1 MVGILLQTL
10 VSNLKRQKSTS
21 SMRSH
26 CHSQELLNLLHCS
39 TQHLLPRQTPV
50 RRFRPA
56 FYSHSGFCSHTIAPI
71 IIEKKSSLDIIL
83 LCGSPG
89 SGKSTFYWTK
99 LNPLGY
105 ERINQDTLKTVRT
118 SSSVPQCCISNLKPL
133 QRDKCL
139 KVASNLLAEKK
150 SIAIG
155 RLSSLLVS

>member
-1 MVGILLQTL
+1 MVEILLRTS

-26 CHSQELLNLLHCS
+26 CHSQELLNQLHCLA
-39 TQHLLPRQTPV
+39 QLLPQQTPV

-56 FYSHSGFCSHTIAPI
+56 FHSNPGFCSHTIAPI

-89 SGKSTFYWTK
+89 SGKSTFYWTNLK
-99 LNPLGY
+99 PLGY
-105 ERINQDTLKTVRT
+105 ERVNQDTLKTVRT
-118 SSSVPQCCISNLKPL
+118 SSLVQCCVSNLKYL

-150 SIAIG
+150 SVAIG
-155 RLSSLLVS
+155 RILTFR